1 MAKALPEETCV
12 VNKPISSRVHNIL
25 YILHS
30 VYKTLKKEVRNMY
43 KIFNAILT
51 IVWVLDILNV
61 PCMEVLDTTI
71 PINTLGWFLIWLF
84 IPSAET
90 TTHNKE
96 N

>member
-1 MAKALPEETCV
+1 
-12 VNKPISSRVHNIL
+12 
-25 YILHS
+25 
-30 VYKTLKKEVRNMY
+30 MY

-61 PCMEVLDTTI
+61 PCMEVLDITI
-71 PINTLGWFLIWLF
+71 PINTLGWFLIWIF

-90 TTHNKE
+90 MTHNKE